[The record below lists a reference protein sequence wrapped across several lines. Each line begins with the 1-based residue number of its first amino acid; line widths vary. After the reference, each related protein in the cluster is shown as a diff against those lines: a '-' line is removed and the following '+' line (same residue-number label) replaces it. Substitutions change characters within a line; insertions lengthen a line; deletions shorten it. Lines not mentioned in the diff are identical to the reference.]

1 MTTFFFFYQLKCI
14 FRSTSNWR
22 QRQRQQTT
30 ELHKNLIDSA
40 AHMNTMIFLYPH
52 PPRRPC
58 AIFIKSVCVCTLSL
72 YPSEHSTVSEIF
84 LLFFFSLFV
93 AVYFIYLNF
102 IDVLVGSLL
111 ATRLVA
117 ATATATSQKYARPI
131 KWSAWLIQQP
141 SESQSLDRYSVHNR
155 WFLPIE
161 GWETNWFSFFS
172 YKYTMN
178 GSCPRLSQSGKRTR
192 LKMNESDEEMA
203 NHTNRNRETRDKYAK
218 NSLMS
223 FLDIECN

>member
-1 MTTFFFFYQLKCI
+1 MHLNGPNDENWGINAQKTEIDSDCVEFASRTKSPTMTTFFFFYQLKCI

-117 ATATATSQKYARPI
+117 ATATATATSQKYARPI
-131 KWSAWLIQQP
+131 K
-141 SESQSLDRYSVHNR
+141 
-155 WFLPIE
+155 
-161 GWETNWFSFFS
+161 
-172 YKYTMN
+172 
-178 GSCPRLSQSGKRTR
+178 
-192 LKMNESDEEMA
+192 
-203 NHTNRNRETRDKYAK
+203 
-218 NSLMS
+218 
-223 FLDIECN
+223 